1 MRAQSIRLPICAL
14 LIFLPVALV
23 AQTQNKAEH
32 TEYAVVKYV
41 TGSGGI
47 LGATSSNYFHSATAG
62 EAVVG
67 GTQNSNYLLV
77 AGYWNVRIGI
87 PTDVEADKIN
97 NLPTMFQLH
106 QNYPNPFNPE
116 TTIQYDLPAASV
128 VTIEIFNLVGQKI
141 RTLVSSALQG
151 PGELRLVW
159 DGSDDQGA
167 PASSGVYL
175 YRLTI
180 CNTNQSAGRSEEV
193 FQQTQ
198 KMLFVK

>member
-1 MRAQSIRLPICAL
+1 MPDQSLRFFACAL
-14 LIFLPVALV
+14 LIFLPALLL
-23 AQTQNKAEH
+23 AQIQQTVENPD
-32 TEYAVVKYV
+32 YNLVNSVI
-41 TGSGGI
+41 GSGGI
-47 LGATSSNYFHSATAG
+47 VGATSSNYFHSATAG
-62 EAVVG
+62 ETCVG
-67 GTQNSNYLLV
+67 RAQNSSYFFV
-77 AGYWNVRIGI
+77 SGYWNIQVGN
-87 PTDVEADKIN
+87 PTDAESNEITN
-97 NLPTMFQLH
+97 QPLMFQLH

-116 TTIQYDLPAASV
+116 TTIQYDLPAASL

-141 RTLVSSALQG
+141 RTLVSSAHQG

-159 DGSDDQGA
+159 DGTDDQGA

-180 CNTNQSAGRSEEV
+180 CNRTQNAGSSEEV